1 MKVKLSLPESVR
13 LTFQVGLFVFFVVL
27 SFIYLFLFGFRCGFF
42 LVFFLFLF
50 YIFRWVLKV
59 IINMHWIMQCSYTES
74 GSWKSDKAMPIL
86 FFRVGT

>member
-13 LTFQVGLFVFFVVL
+13 LTFQVRLFVFFVVL
-27 SFIYLFLFGFRCGFF
+27 SLIYFFCLVSGVGFLGI
-42 LVFFLFLF
+42 FLFLF

-86 FFRVGT
+86 FC